1 MICEK
6 WVRAILDHLNLLHF
20 YRCPIGESLMNQID
34 WKSRIVVAVVFF
46 VGFIVGISAVTLVAH
61 EPSQL
66 VSLIGGIV
74 GGYVLLF
81 LYKRFNT

>member
-1 MICEK
+1 
-6 WVRAILDHLNLLHF
+6 
-20 YRCPIGESLMNQID
+20 MNQID

-46 VGFIVGISAVTLVAH
+46 VGFIIGFIVVTSAVD

-66 VSLIGGIV
+66 VSLTGGVV

>member
-1 MICEK
+1 
-6 WVRAILDHLNLLHF
+6 
-20 YRCPIGESLMNQID
+20 MNQID

-46 VGFIVGISAVTLVAH
+46 VGFIAGFIVITSAVD

-66 VSLIGGIV
+66 VSLTGGVV

>member
-1 MICEK
+1 M
-6 WVRAILDHLNLLHF
+6 
-20 YRCPIGESLMNQID
+20 ID

-46 VGFIVGISAVTLVAH
+46 VGFIVGFIIITSAVD

-66 VSLIGGIV
+66 VSLTGGVV

-81 LYKRFNT
+81 LYKHFNS

>member
-1 MICEK
+1 M
-6 WVRAILDHLNLLHF
+6 
-20 YRCPIGESLMNQID
+20 ID

-46 VGFIVGISAVTLVAH
+46 VGFIVGFIIVTSAVD

-66 VSLIGGIV
+66 VSLTGGII

>member
-1 MICEK
+1 
-6 WVRAILDHLNLLHF
+6 
-20 YRCPIGESLMNQID
+20 MNQID

-46 VGFIVGISAVTLVAH
+46 VGFIVGFIVITSAVD

-66 VSLIGGIV
+66 VSLTGGAV

>member
-1 MICEK
+1 
-6 WVRAILDHLNLLHF
+6 
-20 YRCPIGESLMNQID
+20 MNQID

-46 VGFIVGISAVTLVAH
+46 VGFIVVTAAVD

-66 VSLIGGIV
+66 VSLTGGVV

-81 LYKRFNT
+81 LYKRFNS

>member
-1 MICEK
+1 
-6 WVRAILDHLNLLHF
+6 
-20 YRCPIGESLMNQID
+20 MNQID

-81 LYKRFNT
+81 LYKRLNT

>member
-1 MICEK
+1 
-6 WVRAILDHLNLLHF
+6 
-20 YRCPIGESLMNQID
+20 MNQID

-46 VGFIVGISAVTLVAH
+46 VGVIVGFIVITSAVD

-66 VSLIGGIV
+66 VSLTGGVV

-81 LYKRFNT
+81 LYRHFNS

>member
-1 MICEK
+1 
-6 WVRAILDHLNLLHF
+6 
-20 YRCPIGESLMNQID
+20 MNQID

-46 VGFIVGISAVTLVAH
+46 VGFIVGFIIVTSAID

-66 VSLIGGIV
+66 VSLTGGII

>member
-1 MICEK
+1 
-6 WVRAILDHLNLLHF
+6 
-20 YRCPIGESLMNQID
+20 MNQID

-46 VGFIVGISAVTLVAH
+46 VGFIVGFIIVTSAVD

-66 VSLIGGIV
+66 VSLTGGVI

-81 LYKRFNT
+81 LYKHFNS

>member
-1 MICEK
+1 
-6 WVRAILDHLNLLHF
+6 
-20 YRCPIGESLMNQID
+20 MNQID

-46 VGFIVGISAVTLVAH
+46 VGFVIGFIVVTSAVD

-66 VSLIGGIV
+66 VSLTGGVV

-81 LYKRFNT
+81 LYKHFNS

>member
-1 MICEK
+1 
-6 WVRAILDHLNLLHF
+6 
-20 YRCPIGESLMNQID
+20 MNQID

-46 VGFIVGISAVTLVAH
+46 VGFIIGFIVVTSAVD

-66 VSLIGGIV
+66 VSLTGGVV

-81 LYKRFNT
+81 LYKHFNS

>member
-1 MICEK
+1 
-6 WVRAILDHLNLLHF
+6 
-20 YRCPIGESLMNQID
+20 MNQID
-34 WKSRIVVAVVFF
+34 WKSRIAVAVVFF

-74 GGYVLLF
+74 GGYVFLF
-81 LYKRFNT
+81 LYKRFNTS

>member
-1 MICEK
+1 M
-6 WVRAILDHLNLLHF
+6 
-20 YRCPIGESLMNQID
+20 ID

-46 VGFIVGISAVTLVAH
+46 VGFIVGFIVVTSTVD

-66 VSLIGGIV
+66 VSLVCGIIGGY
-74 GGYVLLF
+74 GLLF

>member
-1 MICEK
+1 M
-6 WVRAILDHLNLLHF
+6 
-20 YRCPIGESLMNQID
+20 
-34 WKSRIVVAVVFF
+34 KSRIVVAVVFF
-46 VGFIVGISAVTLVAH
+46 VGFIVGFSAVTLVAH

-81 LYKRFNT
+81 LYKRFNTAKS

>member
-1 MICEK
+1 
-6 WVRAILDHLNLLHF
+6 
-20 YRCPIGESLMNQID
+20 MNQID

-46 VGFIVGISAVTLVAH
+46 VGFIVGFIIVTSPVD
-61 EPSQL
+61 ERSQL
-66 VSLIGGIV
+66 VSLTGGVV

>member
-1 MICEK
+1 
-6 WVRAILDHLNLLHF
+6 
-20 YRCPIGESLMNQID
+20 MNQID

-46 VGFIVGISAVTLVAH
+46 VGFIVGFIVITSAVD

-66 VSLIGGIV
+66 VSLTGAVV

>member
-1 MICEK
+1 
-6 WVRAILDHLNLLHF
+6 
-20 YRCPIGESLMNQID
+20 MNQID
-34 WKSRIVVAVVFF
+34 WKSRIVVAMVFF
-46 VGFIVGISAVTLVAH
+46 VGFIVGFIVITSAVD

-66 VSLIGGIV
+66 VSLTGGVV

>member
-1 MICEK
+1 M
-6 WVRAILDHLNLLHF
+6 
-20 YRCPIGESLMNQID
+20 ID

-46 VGFIVGISAVTLVAH
+46 VGFIVGFIIVTSAVD

-66 VSLIGGIV
+66 VSLTGGVI

-81 LYKRFNT
+81 LYKRFNS

>member
-1 MICEK
+1 M
-6 WVRAILDHLNLLHF
+6 
-20 YRCPIGESLMNQID
+20 ID

-46 VGFIVGISAVTLVAH
+46 VGFIVGFIIVTSAVD

-66 VSLIGGIV
+66 VSLTGGVI
-74 GGYVLLF
+74 GGYVMLF